1 MKLMTPVA
9 MENLRKL
16 HEAGGVLVL
25 GTDQTLGPAVHR
37 ELELLQ
43 QAGIPAAALT
53 RIATLNGAIFLG
65 RAAQAGSIEAGKEA
79 DALVLSKDPT
89 RDIRNARQ
97 IEQVMKAGK
106 LIDREALPLAGR

>member
-9 MENLRKL
+9 MANLRQL

-25 GTDQTLGPAVHR
+25 GTDQTLGAAVHR

-43 QAGIPAAALT
+43 QAGIPPLALT

-65 RAAQAGSIEAGKEA
+65 REALAGSIEPGKEA
-79 DALVLSKDPT
+79 DALLLSKDPT
-89 RDIRNARQ
+89 RDIRNARE
-97 IEQVMKAGK
+97 IEQVIKAGK
-106 LIDREALPLAGR
+106 LIDRGALPLAGR